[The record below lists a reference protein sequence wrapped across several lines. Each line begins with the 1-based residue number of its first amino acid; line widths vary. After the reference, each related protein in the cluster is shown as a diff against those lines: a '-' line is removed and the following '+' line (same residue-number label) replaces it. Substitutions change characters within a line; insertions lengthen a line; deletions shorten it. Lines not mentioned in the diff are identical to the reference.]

1 MNIDV
6 KLRAAPSAPEN
17 DVADLVTRL
26 AAEARFKP
34 PRFPS
39 LITPDGQEVVLD
51 VEVEGFRCIL
61 LRLQPV
67 GHGDDPTLSP
77 REHEIARMVAKGYA
91 NKTIATVLDISSWT
105 VGTYLRRIFAKLGVS
120 SRAAMVAR
128 LLEQGTMH
136 RTVQPEPLDR
146 ATSTERPQTR
156 RP

>member
-1 MNIDV
+1 VTIDA
-6 KLRAAPSAPEN
+6 KLRAVPSALEN
-17 DVADLVTRL
+17 DVAELVNRL
-26 AAEARFKP
+26 AAEARVKP
-34 PRFPS
+34 PRLPN

-61 LRLQPV
+61 LRLQPP
-67 GHGDDPTLSP
+67 GHGDDPSLSP

-128 LLEQGTMH
+128 LLERGTLN
-136 RTVQPEPLDR
+136 RTPNESPEKSDWP
-146 ATSTERPQTR
+146 R
-156 RP
+156 RKC